1 MQIENWSKAEKAVA
15 RRAFDAALN
24 REFSALADEVRR
36 RANSIADPGDIWE
49 LHDFLSRRRKEINE
63 KYDYRYSVLVF
74 IFARLIN
81 EGWLTE
87 AELAGLDEEK
97 LAAIRFLVGGR

>member
-1 MQIENWSKAEKAVA
+1 MHDEHWSKGEKAIA
-15 RRAFDAALN
+15 RRAFDAALS
-24 REFSALADEVRR
+24 REYSVLIKEVRR

-49 LHDFLSRRRKEINE
+49 LHDFLSESRKKIDE

-74 IFARLIN
+74 IFVRLIR

-87 AELAGLDEEK
+87 GELAGLDEEK
-97 LAAIRFLVGGR
+97 LARIRLVLEI

>member
-1 MQIENWSKAEKAVA
+1 MHNENWSKGEKTIA
-15 RRAFDAALN
+15 RRAFDAALS
-24 REFSALADEVRR
+24 REFAALVDEVRNR
-36 RANSIADPGDIWE
+36 GKNIADPGDIWE
-49 LHDFLSRRRKEINE
+49 LHDFLGSSRKAIDE
-63 KYDYRYSVLVF
+63 KYDYRYSVLIF

-97 LAAIRFLVGGR
+97 LAKIRFILEM